1 METTRISV
9 TQSPNRDALL
19 AQADAAAAERRFA
32 DALALLHAVRD
43 GGSDD
48 LQVALRRA
56 SLHRALQEPQAAL
69 RSVDEALAF
78 EPLDFMALLL
88 RGTLLDQLGSPEAGE
103 AYGRALAQRPSGD
116 LPPSLQRAT
125 DQAQVAYDAHVQELS
140 GRLDSASTAGDDLKP
155 VEQGRV
161 ARFATNVARKTR
173 HFHAEPT
180 NFHFPGLAEVEFPDR
195 SLFPWIEALEAAT
208 PAIAAELAAV
218 MAAERAELVPYV
230 QYGATVPMRQWKE
243 LNHSLDWTAI
253 HLLLRG
259 ERVEAN
265 ARHCPQT
272 MALIATL
279 PQPQL
284 PGYAPNA
291 MFSLLAPHTH
301 IPPHH
306 GVANFRLV
314 CHLPLVLP
322 GKCWFRCGEERRE
335 WRMGEAFVFDDTIE
349 HEAANESD
357 QLRVVLIVD
366 IWNPAISEAE
376 TAAIARILAA
386 ADSAPIG
393 QL

>member
-1 METTRISV
+1 MP
-9 TQSPNRDALL
+9 SPSDRDALL

-32 DALALLHAVRD
+32 DALALLHRVRD
-43 GGSDD
+43 SGADD
-48 LQVALRRA
+48 VQVALRRA
-56 SLHRALQEPQAAL
+56 SLNRVMGEPQAAL
-69 RSVDEALAF
+69 HSVDEALAF

-88 RGTLLDQLGSPEAGE
+88 RGTLLDQLGSAEAGE
-103 AYGRALAQRPSGD
+103 AYGRALAQRPAGN
-116 LPPSLQRAT
+116 LPQPLQRAV
-125 DQAQVAYDAHVQELS
+125 DQAQSAYDLHVGALS
-140 GRLDSASTAGDDLKP
+140 DKLTSASAAGGLHRI
-155 VEQGRV
+155 EQGRI

-180 NFHFPGLAEVEFPDR
+180 HFHFPGLPEIEFPDR
-195 SLFPWIEALEAAT
+195 SLFPWLDALEAAT
-208 PAIAAELAAV
+208 PAIAAELGAV

-230 QYGATVPMRQWKE
+230 QYDATVPMRQWKQ

-272 MALIATL
+272 MALLATL
-279 PQPQL
+279 PQPKL

-322 GKCWFRCGEERRE
+322 GQSWFRCGEERRE

-357 QLRVVLIVD
+357 QLRVVLIAD
-366 IWNPAISEAE
+366 IWNPAISDAEA
-376 TAAIARILAA
+376 AAIARILAA
-386 ADSAPIG
+386 ADSVPIG

>member
-1 METTRISV
+1 MS
-9 TQSPNRDALL
+9 SPPDRDALL
-19 AQADAAAAERRFA
+19 AQADAATAERRFA
-32 DALALLHAVRD
+32 DALTLLEQARRD
-43 GGSDD
+43 GFDD
-48 LQVALRRA
+48 VQVALRRA
-56 SLHRALQEPQAAL
+56 SLNRIMGEPQAAL
-69 RSVDEALAF
+69 RSVEEALAF

-88 RGTLLDQLGSPEAGE
+88 RGALLDQLGSAEAGE
-103 AYGRALAQRPSGD
+103 AYGRALAQRPAGD
-116 LPPSLQRAT
+116 LPQPLQRAV
-125 DQAQVAYDAHVQELS
+125 DQAQSAYDLHVRTLS
-140 GRLDSASTAGDDLKP
+140 DKLSSASAAGALNRI
-155 VEQGRV
+155 EHGRV

-180 NFHFPGLAEVEFPDR
+180 HFHFPGLPEVEFPDR
-195 SLFPWIEALEAAT
+195 SLFPWLEALEAAT
-208 PAIAAELAAV
+208 PVIAAELSAV

-230 QYGATVPMRQWKE
+230 QYDATVPMRQWKA

-272 MALIATL
+272 MALLATL

-301 IPPHH
+301 IPPHN

-322 GKCWFRCGEERRE
+322 GQCWFRCGEERRE

-349 HEAANESD
+349 HEAANDSD
-357 QLRVVLIVD
+357 ELRAVLIVD
-366 IWNPAISEAE
+366 VWHPALSGPEREAVARVV
-376 TAAIARILAA
+376 AAS
-386 ADSAPIG
+386 DAPPVG

>member
-1 METTRISV
+1 
-9 TQSPNRDALL
+9 LL
-19 AQADAAAAERRFA
+19 ARADAAAAERRFG
-32 DALALLHAVRD
+32 DALSLLEQARD
-43 GGSDD
+43 AGVDD
-48 LQVALRRA
+48 ARTALRRA
-56 SLHRALQEPQAAL
+56 SLHRALQQPK
-69 RSVDEALAF
+69 EALASVEEAIAF

-88 RGTLLDQLGSPEAGE
+88 RATLLDQLGSPEAGE
-103 AYGRALAQRPSGD
+103 AYGRALVQRPAGD
-116 LPPSLQRAT
+116 LPPPVQRAA
-125 DQAQVAYDAHVQELS
+125 DQAQTAYDAHVAALS
-140 GRLDSASTAGDDLKP
+140 EQLSSAAAPDDLEAT
-155 VEQGRV
+155 EQGRV

-180 NFHFPGLAEVEFPDR
+180 HFHFPGLPEVEFPDR

-208 PAIAAELAAV
+208 PQIAAELAAV

-230 QYGATVPMRQWKE
+230 QYDATIPMRQWKE

-253 HLLLRG
+253 HLLLKG
-259 ERVEAN
+259 ERIEAN

-272 MALIATL
+272 MALLAML

-366 IWNPAISEAE
+366 IWNPLLGEAE
-376 TAAIARILAA
+376 RRAIGRILAA

>member
-1 METTRISV
+1 LLE
-9 TQSPNRDALL
+9 QARDAGVD
-19 AQADAAAAERRFA
+19 DART
-32 DALALLHAVRD
+32 
-43 GGSDD
+43 
-48 LQVALRRA
+48 ALRRA
-56 SLHRALQEPQAAL
+56 SLHRALQQPK
-69 RSVDEALAF
+69 EALASVEEAIAF

-88 RGTLLDQLGSPEAGE
+88 RATLLDQLGSPEAGE
-103 AYGRALAQRPSGD
+103 AYGRALVQRPAGD
-116 LPPSLQRAT
+116 LPPPVQRAA
-125 DQAQVAYDAHVQELS
+125 DQAQTAYDAHVAALS
-140 GRLDSASTAGDDLKP
+140 EQLSSAAAPDDLEAT
-155 VEQGRV
+155 EQGRV

-180 NFHFPGLAEVEFPDR
+180 HFHFPGLPEVEFPDR

-208 PAIAAELAAV
+208 PQIAAELAAV

-230 QYGATVPMRQWKE
+230 QYDTTIPMRQWKE

-253 HLLLRG
+253 HLLLKG
-259 ERVEAN
+259 ERIEAN

-272 MALIATL
+272 MALLATL

-357 QLRVVLIVD
+357 QLRVVLIAD
-366 IWNPAISEAE
+366 IWNPFISEPE
-376 TAAIARILAA
+376 TRAIGRVLAA

>member
-1 METTRISV
+1 MTPSLD
-9 TQSPNRDALL
+9 RDALL

-32 DALALLHAVRD
+32 DALALLDTVRD
-43 GGSDD
+43 SGADD

-56 SLHRALQEPQAAL
+56 SLHRILHDPRAAL

-78 EPLDFMALLL
+78 GPLDFMALLL
-88 RGTLLDQLGSPEAGE
+88 RGTLLDQLGSAEAGE
-103 AYGRALAQRPSGD
+103 AYGRALAQRPPGD
-116 LPPSLQRAT
+116 LPPSLQRAV
-125 DQAQVAYDAHVQELS
+125 DQAQAAYDLHVQALS
-140 GRLDSASTAGDDLKP
+140 DALGGASSAGDLDQI
-155 VEQGRV
+155 EQGRV

-180 NFHFPGLAEVEFPDR
+180 HFHFPGLPEIEFPDR
-195 SLFPWIEALEAAT
+195 SPFPWLAALEAAT
-208 PAIAAELAAV
+208 PVIAEELAAV

-230 QYGATVPMRQWKE
+230 QYDATVPMQQWKA

-259 ERVEAN
+259 ERIEEK
-265 ARHCPQT
+265 ARHCPRT
-272 MALIATL
+272 MERLATL
-279 PQPQL
+279 PQPDL

-322 GKCWFRCGEERRE
+322 GQCWFRCGEERRE

-357 QLRVVLIVD
+357 QLRVVLIAD
-366 IWNPAISEAE
+366 IWNPAISAAE
-376 TAAIARILAA
+376 TAAIDRILAA

>member
-1 METTRISV
+1 MS
-9 TQSPNRDALL
+9 SPPDRDALL
-19 AQADAAAAERRFA
+19 AQADAATAERRFA
-32 DALALLHAVRD
+32 DALTLLEQARRD
-43 GGSDD
+43 GFDD
-48 LQVALRRA
+48 VQVALRRA
-56 SLHRALQEPQAAL
+56 SLNRIMGEPQAAL
-69 RSVDEALAF
+69 RSVEEALAF

-88 RGTLLDQLGSPEAGE
+88 RGTLLDQLGSAEAGH
-103 AYGRALAQRPSGD
+103 AYGRALAQRPAGD
-116 LPPSLQRAT
+116 LPQPLQRAV
-125 DQAQVAYDAHVQELS
+125 DQAQSAYDLHVRTVSDKLS
-140 GRLDSASTAGDDLKP
+140 SASAAGALNRI
-155 VEQGRV
+155 EHGRV

-180 NFHFPGLAEVEFPDR
+180 HFHFPGLPEVEFPDR
-195 SLFPWIEALEAAT
+195 SLFPWLEALEAAT
-208 PAIAAELAAV
+208 PVIAAELSAV

-230 QYGATVPMRQWKE
+230 QYDATVPMRQWKA

-253 HLLLRG
+253 HLLLHG

-272 MALIATL
+272 MALLATL

-301 IPPHH
+301 IPPHN

-322 GKCWFRCGEERRE
+322 GQCWFRCGEERRE

-357 QLRVVLIVD
+357 QLRVVLIAD
-366 IWNPAISEAE
+366 IWNPGISEAE
-376 TAAIARILAA
+376 TAAVARILAA
-386 ADSAPIG
+386 ADGAPVG

>member
-1 METTRISV
+1 MS
-9 TQSPNRDALL
+9 SPPDRDALL
-19 AQADAAAAERRFA
+19 AQADSAAAERRFA
-32 DALALLHAVRD
+32 EALNLLQAVRD
-43 GGSDD
+43 SGADD
-48 LQVALRRA
+48 VHVALRRA
-56 SLHRALQEPQAAL
+56 SLQRLLRDPEAAL
-69 RSVDEALAF
+69 GSVDDALAF

-88 RGTLLDQLGSPEAGE
+88 RATLLDQLGSAEAGE
-103 AYGRALAQRPSGD
+103 AYGRALAQRPAGA
-116 LPPSLQRAT
+116 LPPSLQGAA
-125 DQAQVAYDAHVQELS
+125 DQAQRSYDAHVSALTD
-140 GRLDSASTAGDDLKP
+140 RLQTSSLAGADDLSAA
-155 VEQGRV
+155 EHGRV

-173 HFHAEPT
+173 HYHAEPT
-180 NFHFPGLAEVEFPDR
+180 HFHFPGLPEVEFPDR
-195 SLFPWIEALEAAT
+195 SLFPWIAALEAAT
-208 PAIAAELAAV
+208 PIIAGELAQV

-230 QYGATVPMRQWKE
+230 QYDATVPMRQWKA

-253 HLLLRG
+253 HLMLRG

-272 MALIATL
+272 MALLAAL

-322 GKCWFRCGEERRE
+322 GDCWFRCGAETRE

-349 HEAANESD
+349 HEAANGSD

-366 IWNPAISEAE
+366 VWNPLLSEPERRAIG
-376 TAAIARILAA
+376 RVLAA

>member
-56 SLHRALQEPQAAL
+56 SLHRVLQEPQAAL

-155 VEQGRV
+155 V
-161 ARFATNVARKTR
+161 
-173 HFHAEPT
+173 
-180 NFHFPGLAEVEFPDR
+180 
-195 SLFPWIEALEAAT
+195 
-208 PAIAAELAAV
+208 
-218 MAAERAELVPYV
+218 
-230 QYGATVPMRQWKE
+230 
-243 LNHSLDWTAI
+243 
-253 HLLLRG
+253 
-259 ERVEAN
+259 
-265 ARHCPQT
+265 
-272 MALIATL
+272 
-279 PQPQL
+279 
-284 PGYAPNA
+284 
-291 MFSLLAPHTH
+291 
-301 IPPHH
+301 
-306 GVANFRLV
+306 
-314 CHLPLVLP
+314 
-322 GKCWFRCGEERRE
+322 
-335 WRMGEAFVFDDTIE
+335 
-349 HEAANESD
+349 
-357 QLRVVLIVD
+357 
-366 IWNPAISEAE
+366 
-376 TAAIARILAA
+376 
-386 ADSAPIG
+386 
-393 QL
+393 